1 MEKFKVLVNIL
12 AIVFYI
18 TVFFGATETEM
29 SEGFLMIAGLIE
41 LVCITWMVILVN
53 RTKKD

>member
-1 MEKFKVLVNIL
+1 MEKFKVLVNVL